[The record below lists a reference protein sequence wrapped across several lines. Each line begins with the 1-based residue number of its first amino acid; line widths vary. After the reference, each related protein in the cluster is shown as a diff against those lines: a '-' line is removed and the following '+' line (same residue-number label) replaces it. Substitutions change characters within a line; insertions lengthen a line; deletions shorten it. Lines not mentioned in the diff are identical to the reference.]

1 MCCDAFWLSSLFL
14 SLMFTDLAS
23 PLHAEDLETLLM
35 LSLSAQSLLAS
46 WWYWFLYGWSS
57 TIDAFKCLKEFIF
70 QITSWTQK
78 KSVSSISGS
87 SCHHPE
93 LYYEIVNSLVMIS
106 GHKTRSSNSLRTWLL
121 VYLLSYPRKIYK
133 LSVLLLLQSV
143 SPLWLYFLSPHLYP
157 RSWASSTPPFF
168 SPSLISQ

>member
-1 MCCDAFWLSSLFL
+1 
-14 SLMFTDLAS
+14 
-23 PLHAEDLETLLM
+23 M
-35 LSLSAQSLLAS
+35 LSGVWKNLSFRLL
-46 WWYWFLYGWSS
+46 LG
-57 TIDAFKCLKEFIF
+57 LK
-70 QITSWTQK
+70 K

-106 GHKTRSSNSLRTWLL
+106 GHKPYSSSFLHSWLL

-133 LSVLLLLQSV
+133 LSVLLFLQYV
-143 SPLWLYFLSPHLYP
+143 NPLWLYFLSPDLYP

-168 SPSLISQ
+168 SPLWSPNKSQSWINQAIYPSLFLISECQVLFGDHKFRDSNFFWVSSASWIIF